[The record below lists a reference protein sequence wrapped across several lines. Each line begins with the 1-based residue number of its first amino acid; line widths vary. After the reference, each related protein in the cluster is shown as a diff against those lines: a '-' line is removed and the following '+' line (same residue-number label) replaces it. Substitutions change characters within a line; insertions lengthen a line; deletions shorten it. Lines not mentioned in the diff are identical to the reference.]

1 MRRIISFIV
10 ALALTTV
17 GGLVLA
23 PQLFGPRW
31 YGLLVLAGGTMLGH
45 WSYRLWVDVINTASK
60 KDG

>member
-1 MRRIISFIV
+1 MRRIISFIM
-10 ALALTTV
+10 ALALTTG

-31 YGLLVLAGGTMLGH
+31 YGLLVLAGGTRLGL
-45 WSYRLWVDVINTASK
+45 WSYWLWADFINAAPK